1 MADAL
6 AVKGVLAADALAV
19 EDGIAD
25 EFMIADHAGLNAKS
39 GIAAAVTLSAT
50 DCSISANV
58 KQMFASAMIQGAMD
72 V

>member
-1 MADAL
+1 MAD
-6 AVKGVLAADALAV
+6 VLAEEDVIAADVLAE
-19 EDGIAD
+19 EDGIAE

-39 GIAAAVTLSAT
+39 GKAAAVTPSAI

-58 KQMFASAMIQGAMD
+58 KQMFASAMIQGAID